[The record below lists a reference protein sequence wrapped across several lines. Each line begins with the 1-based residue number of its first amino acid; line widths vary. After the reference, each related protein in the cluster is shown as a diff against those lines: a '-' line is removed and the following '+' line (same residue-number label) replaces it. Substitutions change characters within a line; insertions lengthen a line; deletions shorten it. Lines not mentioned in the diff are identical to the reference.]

1 MSHPCDCA
9 MHLTKEHFPD
19 TRFTFA
25 AVVTSSTMPIDPTL
39 ERTFRGHRSAINS
52 AVFFPNMKQ
61 MVSGGD
67 DDCIMLWNFKANL
80 RAYRFSEHEGSVNSV
95 AVAPQGNLIASASS
109 DRTVRLWSTNLANTR
124 SSVIKSHTGTVR
136 SVQVSRHCIFY
147 SSSHIFSPLSVQQR
161 QCFPSDCI

>member
-1 MSHPCDCA
+1 
-9 MHLTKEHFPD
+9 
-19 TRFTFA
+19 
-25 AVVTSSTMPIDPTL
+25 MPIDPTL

-52 AVFFPNMKQ
+52 AAFLPNMKQ

-80 RAYRFSEHEGSVNSV
+80 RAYRFREHEGGVNSV

-136 SVQVSRHCIFY
+136 DVQVSRHSLFLD
-147 SSSHIFSPLSVQQR
+147 HL
-161 QCFPSDCI
+161 

>member
-1 MSHPCDCA
+1 
-9 MHLTKEHFPD
+9 
-19 TRFTFA
+19 
-25 AVVTSSTMPIDPTL
+25 MPIDPTL

-161 QCFPSDCI
+161 

>member
-1 MSHPCDCA
+1 
-9 MHLTKEHFPD
+9 
-19 TRFTFA
+19 
-25 AVVTSSTMPIDPTL
+25 MPIDPTL

-52 AVFFPNMKQ
+52 AAFLPNMKQ

-67 DDCIMLWNFKANL
+67 DDSIMLWNFKANL
-80 RAYRFSEHEGSVNSV
+80 RAYRFREHEGSVNSV

-136 SVQVSRHCIFY
+136 DVQVSATCQFHR
-147 SSSHIFSPLSVQQR
+147 SSHDANPFAVQQR
-161 QCFPSDCI
+161 QRISPHCVRR

>member
-1 MSHPCDCA
+1 
-9 MHLTKEHFPD
+9 
-19 TRFTFA
+19 
-25 AVVTSSTMPIDPTL
+25 MPIDPTL

-52 AVFFPNMKQ
+52 AAFMPNMKQ

-136 SVQVSRHCIFY
+136 DVQVSCRLHDLCVCRFIFL
-147 SSSHIFSPLSVQQR
+147 FSVQQR
-161 QCFPSDCI
+161 QCVPTHCIRRQNRQNLVHRSTRAALFWFHYLEE

>member
-1 MSHPCDCA
+1 
-9 MHLTKEHFPD
+9 
-19 TRFTFA
+19 
-25 AVVTSSTMPIDPTL
+25 MPIDPTL

-52 AVFFPNMKQ
+52 AAFLPNMKQ

-67 DDCIMLWNFKANL
+67 DDSIMLWNFKANL
-80 RAYRFSEHEGSVNSV
+80 RAYRFREHEGSVNSV

-136 SVQVSRHCIFY
+136 DVQVSATCYFHC
-147 SSSHIFSPLSVQQR
+147 SSHHANPFAVQQR
-161 QCFPSDCI
+161 QRIPPHCVRR